1 MGIGM
6 GWVVVLIVGSLR
18 RTTSPSQACPLDSA
32 RRRHLG
38 IHLGVLELSYRSRS
52 TEHSVATLL
61 EAALFEAFVNHA
73 PAIGPH
79 KARPHLASHP
89 AATPFI
95 CGENGGPETEVSAVR
110 HADGVFFCIEHLER
124 LDRAE
129 ELVLH
134 ERYVQTIDFEER
146 RGIVGTARTLDRK
159 SVV

>member
-1 MGIGM
+1 
-6 GWVVVLIVGSLR
+6 
-18 RTTSPSQACPLDSA
+18 
-32 RRRHLG
+32 HLG

-134 ERYVQTIDFEER
+134 DRYVQTIDFEKR
-146 RGIVGTARTLDRK
+146 RGIVGTARTFVVLDK
-159 SVV
+159 STAHQHLGVRHSFGDYLVDALGARSIN